1 MSDKVDSQLIFF
13 WLHCCQ
19 PSNLFLS
26 IIEWIQYDIHITCF
40 HEIGLIGQISHYQK
54 QASPKMW
61 LYVANASWLDSVIFM
76 LLFICSICISC
87 SRQVLLFQVNNILI
101 VNLAISDLFLCTIVS
116 PLTLI
121 ELLYKRWTGP
131 KAPWLCCLSGM
142 GPACITFVST
152 LTITGIAIDRWDI
165 FWPILLQGLPFW
177 AKSWFRRK
185 KYILFSKCFTSFTEY
200 FSVF

>member
-1 MSDKVDSQLIFF
+1 
-13 WLHCCQ
+13 
-19 PSNLFLS
+19 
-26 IIEWIQYDIHITCF
+26 
-40 HEIGLIGQISHYQK
+40 
-54 QASPKMW
+54 MW
-61 LYVANASWLDSVIFM
+61 LCVANASWLDSVIFM
-76 LLFICSICISC
+76 LLFTEQCSICISC

-165 FWPILLQGLPFW
+165 FWPIWLLPYLISFDVNMHISISHRQNIGLKLPLLW
-177 AKSWFRRK
+177 KISYR
-185 KYILFSKCFTSFTEY
+185 LH
-200 FSVF
+200 

>member
-165 FWPILLQGLPFW
+165 FWPILLLTYLLD
-177 AKSWFRRK
+177 ASM
-185 KYILFSKCFTSFTEY
+185 
-200 FSVF
+200 